1 MAELQQGLIRTLR
14 QRPRHL
20 RTIMLEVAL
29 MNQINDS
36 IREADELAELAKGIS
51 QAVPDCKLLVNLIP
65 YNDTLGGFK
74 YRPPTPERLRQF
86 QQRLWN
92 AGVYAHVR
100 TTRGDDANAACGQLV
115 TLKIKAK
122 QSAAVSMTPINTS

>member
-65 YNDTLGGFK
+65 YNDTLDDTGATAAISTATMEC
-74 YRPPTPERLRQF
+74 RRVRA
-86 QQRLWN
+86 RAHH
-92 AGVYAHVR
+92 AGR
-100 TTRGDDANAACGQLV
+100 R
-115 TLKIKAK
+115 
-122 QSAAVSMTPINTS
+122 